1 MIHTVGLWQ
10 CITLKI
16 KNKEVTNMQLNFFLM
31 LGNKG
36 QLSSSKPLYTVV
48 SRLRLSSEDERIFF
62 SLVIASQIVISRL
75 E

>member
-1 MIHTVGLWQ
+1 
-10 CITLKI
+10 
-16 KNKEVTNMQLNFFLM
+16 MQLNFFLM

-36 QLSSSKPLYTVV
+36 QLSTSKPLYTVV

>member
-1 MIHTVGLWQ
+1 
-10 CITLKI
+10 
-16 KNKEVTNMQLNFFLM
+16 MQLNFFLM

-48 SRLRLSSEDERIFF
+48 SRLRLSSEDESRIFF